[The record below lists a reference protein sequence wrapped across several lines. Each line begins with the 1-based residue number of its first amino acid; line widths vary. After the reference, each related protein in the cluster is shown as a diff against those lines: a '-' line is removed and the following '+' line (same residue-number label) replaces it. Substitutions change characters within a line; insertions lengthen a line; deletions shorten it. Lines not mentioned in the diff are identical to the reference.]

1 MKNYILLVDCKDE
14 TGLIHKI
21 TGIIYNQGLN
31 IINNNEFVEEED
43 LNHLLE
49 QLAENM
55 YNYNLAR
62 DYSPDYDHY
71 HNYKL
76 REQLNIERNKA
87 LSSLAYHRGS
97 FL

>member
-1 MKNYILLVDCKDE
+1 MAIKVEHRVELF
-14 TGLIHKI
+14 
-21 TGIIYNQGLN
+21 
-31 IINNNEFVEEED
+31 NNFNALKELFDYEFLEEEN

-55 YNYNLAR
+55 YNYNLAK

-71 HNYKL
+71 HNHKL
-76 REQLNIERNKA
+76 REQLNSERNKS

>member
-1 MKNYILLVDCKDE
+1 MAIKVEHRVELFNNFNALKELFNY
-14 TGLIHKI
+14 
-21 TGIIYNQGLN
+21 
-31 IINNNEFVEEED
+31 EFIEEED

-55 YNYNLAR
+55 YNYNLSK

-71 HNYKL
+71 HNHKL
-76 REQLNIERNKA
+76 REQLSKERNKA
-87 LSSLAYHRGS
+87 LSSLALLKGS